1 MSETRDIGFLKWSDS
16 LAWMEPMKGERW
28 KTTLRSEERR
38 FDKACN
44 DLAISSEM
52 EKIIKELQ
60 RATSLEKPE
69 SSHFGKIEFS
79 IISQRSI
86 SWKTDTSN
94 LRSAID
100 IAMDVKGNV
109 WDIVDSGNGAE
120 VYEVSYWKYGVHTPV
135 WSYKGVSPS
144 ILVLYG
150 RCYFIEAKNS
160 LWYYRLVSVN
170 ATTGKDYKIVYEE
183 TNPRW
188 NLTLVRGES
197 QTGYMVRENSG
208 LQETFQI
215 ERSSLK
221 SIGGQG
227 FFVLGK
233 GRNFLATLGRGTDG
247 WQGHGTL
254 SKWILPKGTPESVC
268 VNEGLLVTRS
278 YGERSLWKCSTH
290 EPKLLIKGLC
300 QIRFNDL
307 LGHHGILAPLQFTV
321 PGTGHLSVAIE
332 KEKVSIPFIPSY
344 ASASRRFTHGHVP
357 YVLVQRTTVCRG
369 LLVVGYGA
377 YGMNTQLNTSRWYPL
392 LMRGWTIVFAL
403 IRGGGDHTL
412 AWADAARTWK
422 REQAL
427 NDFEEVIRDAQAFTG
442 ISPKKTVVYGRSAGG
457 LLIGSIAAKY
467 GSKLFGTVYGEVPYL
482 DILRTTTNPA
492 LPLTQLEYE
501 EFGNPAEKLIDLA
514 TLVRI
519 SPVDR
524 IPERGLSSLRVL
536 LRTGENDRQVLAYE
550 PVKWIT
556 KARAGREDGEKLLA
570 YKEKEGHFVSGDSLI
585 QERATDLAILLA
597 WINKM

>member
-1 MSETRDIGFLKWSDS
+1 MSDSRDIGFLKWSDP

-28 KTTLRSEERR
+28 KATLRSEARR
-38 FDKACN
+38 FEKACD
-44 DLAISSEM
+44 DLIVPSEK
-52 EKIIKELQ
+52 ERILNELQ
-60 RATSLEKPE
+60 RATTLEKTE
-69 SSHFGKIEFS
+69 SVQFGKIECTL
-79 IISQRSI
+79 INQRSI

-100 IAMDVKGNV
+100 IAMDIKGDV
-109 WDIVDSGNGAE
+109 WETVDSESGAE
-120 VYEVSYWKYGVHTPV
+120 VYQVTYWKYGVHTPV
-135 WSYKGVSPS
+135 WSRKGIFPS
-144 ILVLYG
+144 TIVLHG

-170 ATTGKDYKIVYEE
+170 AQTGKDYKIIYEE
-183 TNPRW
+183 TNTRW
-188 NLTLVRGES
+188 NLGLVRGES
-197 QTGYMVRENSG
+197 QTAYMVRENSG
-208 LQETFQI
+208 LQEVFQI
-215 ERSSLK
+215 EQGGMRSFG
-221 SIGGQG
+221 IQG

-233 GRNFLATLGRGTDG
+233 GRNFLATLGRGTDR
-247 WQGHGTL
+247 WQGHGIL
-254 SKWILPKGTPESVC
+254 SKWILPKGTPESVF
-268 VNEGLLVTRS
+268 VNEGLLITRS
-278 YGERSLWKCSTH
+278 YGERLLWKCSTH

-300 QIRFNDL
+300 QIQFNDL
-307 LGHHGILAPLQFTV
+307 LGHHGIFAPLHFTV
-321 PGTGHLSVAIE
+321 PGTGRFSVTIE
-332 KEKVSIPFIPSY
+332 KGKVSIPLVPSY
-344 ASASRRFTHGHVP
+344 ASASRRFTHRHVP
-357 YVLVQRTTVCRG
+357 YLVIQRTAACRG
-369 LLVVGYGA
+369 LLVIGYGA
-377 YGMNTQLNTSRWYPL
+377 YGMSTRLSTARWYSL
-392 LMRGWTIVFAL
+392 LMRGWTVVFAL

-427 NDFEEVIRDAQAFTG
+427 NDFEDVIRDAQAFTG

-467 GSKLFGTVYGEVPYL
+467 GTKLFGTVYGEVPYL
-482 DILRTTTNPA
+482 DVLRTTTNPA

-524 IPERGLSSLRVL
+524 IPEGGLPGLRVL
-536 LRTGENDRQVLAYE
+536 LRTGENDMQVFTYE

-556 KARAGREDGEKLLA
+556 KARTGQEDGYKLLA
-570 YKEKEGHFVSGDSLI
+570 SKEKEGHFVSGDSLVE
-585 QERATDLAILLA
+585 ERATDLAILLA

>member
-1 MSETRDIGFLKWSDS
+1 MSETRDIGFLKWSDP

-38 FDKACN
+38 FEKACN
-44 DLAISSEM
+44 DLAISSET

-60 RATSLEKPE
+60 RASSLEKPE
-69 SSHFGKIEFS
+69 SNHFGKIEFTL
-79 IISQRSI
+79 ITPRSI

-144 ILVLYG
+144 ILVLHG

-170 ATTGKDYKIVYEE
+170 ATTGKDYKILYEE

-208 LQETFQI
+208 LQEAFQI

-233 GRNFLATLGRGTDG
+233 GRNVLATLGRGTDG

-254 SKWILPKGTPESVC
+254 SKWILPKGTPESVS
-268 VNEGLLVTRS
+268 VNEGLLITRS

-290 EPKLLIKGLC
+290 EPKLLIKGIC

-307 LGHHGILAPLQFTV
+307 LAHHGIFAPLQFTV
-321 PGTGHLSVAIE
+321 PGTGHLSVTIE
-332 KEKVSIPFIPSY
+332 KEKVNIPLVPSY

-357 YVLVQRTTVCRG
+357 YVIVQRSVACRG

-377 YGMNTQLNTSRWYPL
+377 YGMNTNLTTSRWYPL
-392 LMRGWTIVFAL
+392 LMRGWTVVFAL

-442 ISPKKTVVYGRSAGG
+442 TPSKKTVVYGRSAGG

-482 DILRTTTNPA
+482 DVLRTTTNPA

-524 IPERGLSSLRVL
+524 IPERGLPGLRVL
-536 LRTGENDRQVLAYE
+536 LRTGENDREVLAYE

-556 KARAGREDGEKLLA
+556 KARAGREDGETLLA
-570 YKEKEGHFVSGDSLI
+570 YKEKEGHFVSGDSLVE
-585 QERATDLAILLA
+585 ERATDLAILLA